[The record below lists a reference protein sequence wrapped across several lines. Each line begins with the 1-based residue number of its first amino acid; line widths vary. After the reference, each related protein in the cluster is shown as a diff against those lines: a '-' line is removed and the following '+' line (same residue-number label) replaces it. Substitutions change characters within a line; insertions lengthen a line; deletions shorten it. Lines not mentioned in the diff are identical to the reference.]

1 MNFQSRSPP
10 YSVRICLI
18 SLFPKTG
25 SSRAASRAGGL
36 CNQSHNFLSRL
47 GLILYLESGIMIGK
61 GSKLY
66 SILMLK
72 CPRCH
77 EGPFLQNQPYNLGS
91 MNRVREMCPKCG
103 LKYKIEPSFYY
114 GSMYVSYAVGVA
126 VAVAVYILILI
137 FGLDLGLAGIFGS
150 IVGVLVLLMPYI
162 GAVSKSI
169 WANFFFKYDETVA
182 QKVKQHT

>member
-1 MNFQSRSPP
+1 M
-10 YSVRICLI
+10 L
-18 SLFPKTG
+18 
-25 SSRAASRAGGL
+25 
-36 CNQSHNFLSRL
+36 
-47 GLILYLESGIMIGK
+47 GK

-66 SILMLK
+66 SILFLK

-77 EGPFLQNQPYNLGS
+77 EGAFLQNHPYKLSSINK
-91 MNRVREMCPKCG
+91 VREECPQCS

-126 VAVAVYILILI
+126 VAVAVYVLILL

-150 IVGVLVLLMPYI
+150 IVGALVVLMPYI

-169 WANFFFKYDETVA
+169 WANFFFKYDGEVA
-182 QKVKQHT
+182 SKVKQGS